1 MRAVRLGAIALVTIG
16 LGACGTSVA
25 NHSTT
30 TTTSLPTTT
39 TVARS
44 APSTTTTTQPPVV
57 TTTRPLVTTTITAMV
72 PCCDP
77 YTGGVCG
84 PDGLCPRTVTSCAKG
99 PVTDGFWICTGKTP
113 PGSII
118 NGPAGACV
126 TPSNPSGN
134 CGLTT
139 TTVAPVAAP
148 TSTQGTIG
156 PTSGSVEWI
165 CSDGSGSGGNGGAAI
180 TAVQDGQG
188 NWQCPSDLF
197 GNLWSVEVGGAFYCT
212 TDDANG
218 NDVGGPPY
226 YVPTIGSFTVD
237 GEPGSYYGVYCTEP
251 GEDALDATP

>member
-1 MRAVRLGAIALVTIG
+1 MKIERGIMKKSLFVLALVLTLAG
-16 LGACGTSVA
+16 CSKSVSSSAKHLMPPTSV
-25 NHSTT
+25 
-30 TTTSLPTTT
+30 
-39 TVARS
+39 V
-44 APSTTTTTQPPVV
+44 TTTQPLAS
-57 TTTRPLVTTTITAMV
+57 TTSTRPLVATTTIAMV

-84 PDGLCPRTVTSCAKG
+84 PDGLCPRTVTSCVKG
-99 PVTDGFWICTGKTP
+99 PVSDGFWTCTGKTP
-113 PGSII
+113 PDSIL
-118 NGPAGACV
+118 NSS
-126 TPSNPSGN
+126 PSAP
-134 CGLTT
+134 TT
-139 TTVAPVAAP
+139 TTTTAPP

-165 CSDGSGSGGNGGAAI
+165 CSDGSGSGGKGGAAI
-180 TAVQDGQG
+180 AAVQDGQG

-212 TDDANG
+212 TDNANG

-226 YVPTIGSFTVD
+226 YAPTIGNFTVN